1 MRILLVEDDELLGE
15 GLVTA
20 LVTAGHVVDWFRAG
34 TTGLAAAQA
43 EEFGLLLLD
52 LGLPGLDGVE
62 LLRRLRAKGHA
73 LPVIIL
79 TARDALDA
87 RVAGLDSGADDY
99 LVKPFEVDELHA
111 RIRAVVRRR
120 QGRADPVLTHGE
132 LTLDPVGRRA
142 TWRGE
147 ELSLPRREFDLLT
160 TLVENAGRIISRERL
175 EQRLY
180 GWQDDVASNAVEVH
194 VHHLRKK
201 LAPNLI
207 RTVRGAGYIVDRRDR

>member
-20 LVTAGHVVDWFRAG
+20 LVSTGHVVDWFRSG

-79 TARDALDA
+79 TARDTLEA

-120 QGRADPVLTHGE
+120 QGRADPVLTHGD

-142 TWRGE
+142 TWQGE

-160 TLVENAGRIISRERL
+160 TLVENAGRIISREQL

-201 LAPNLI
+201 LAPSLI

>member
-15 GLVTA
+15 GLKTA
-20 LVTAGHVVDWFRAG
+20 LVTAGHLVDWFRHGA
-34 TTGLAAAQA
+34 TGLTAAQV
-43 EEFGLLLLD
+43 EVFDLLLLD

-62 LLRRLRAKGHA
+62 LLRRLRGRGDP

-79 TARDALDA
+79 TARDTLDA
-87 RVAGLDSGADDY
+87 RVAGLDAGADDY
-99 LVKPFEVDELHA
+99 LVKPFEIDELHA

-120 QGRADPVLTHGE
+120 LGRAEPLLSLGE
-132 LTLDPVGRRA
+132 LTIDPVSRRA

-147 ELSLPRREFDLLT
+147 ELTLPRREFDLLT

-194 VHHLRKK
+194 VHHLRRK
-201 LAPNLI
+201 LAPTFI
-207 RTVRGAGYIVDRRDR
+207 RTVRGVGYVVDRTG